1 MTKPLVFNYQHYETL
16 RDVATD
22 LAGENEELRK
32 KVDHQMWE
40 VMKVKGENTTL
51 RCELEATKSK
61 YDTATN
67 IINIQQ
73 DIISNYGNV
82 FKLQEAELTKLRNEV
97 CDNARN
103 TNDSKET
110 M

>member
-1 MTKPLVFNYQHYETL
+1 MSEWKKPWVYNPREAEERILHLEERNRQLLEEN
-16 RDVATD
+16 TD
-22 LAGENEELRK
+22 LK
-32 KVDHQMWE
+32 
-40 VMKVKGENTTL
+40 
-51 RCELEATKSK
+51 CELHSIESK

-82 FKLQEAELTKLRNEV
+82 FKLQEAELIKLRNEV

-103 TNDSKET
+103 TNDSKKT

>member
-51 RCELEATKSK
+51 RCELETTKSK
-61 YDTATN
+61 YETATR
-67 IINIQQ
+67 IIDIQR
-73 DIISNYGNV
+73 DIIAEYHKT
-82 FKLQEAELTKLRNEV
+82 FKLQEAELAKLR
-97 CDNARN
+97 
-103 TNDSKET
+103 KELCT
-110 M
+110 

>member
-1 MTKPLVFNYQHYETL
+1 MGTTATERTKTMSEWKKPWVYNP
-16 RDVATD
+16 RVAT
-22 LAGENEELRK
+22 ERIEELEE
-32 KVDHQMWE
+32 KVRQLKM
-40 VMKVKGENTTL
+40 ENTDL
-51 RCELEATKSK
+51 KCELHSVESK

-82 FKLQEAELTKLRNEV
+82 FKLQEAELIKLRNEV